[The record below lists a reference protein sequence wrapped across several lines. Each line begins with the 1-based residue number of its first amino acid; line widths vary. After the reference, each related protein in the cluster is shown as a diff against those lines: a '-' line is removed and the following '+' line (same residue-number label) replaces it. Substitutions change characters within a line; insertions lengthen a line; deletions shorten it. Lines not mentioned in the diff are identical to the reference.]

1 MLIIVNF
8 LKQDKIITKEKN
20 MKKYLL
26 LLSIALIPLTVSAQD
41 PVDADTLWKFSG
53 STSLNLSQLSLTN
66 WAAGGDNSLSGNVL
80 INLGANYASEKTSWE
95 NKLILGFG
103 LIKQGDDPT
112 RKSDDQIDFA
122 SKLGLK
128 AGEKWFYSALL
139 GFNTQFAEGYDRPG
153 EDDRVK
159 ISNFMAPGYLSFSL
173 GMDFKPNETFSLFL
187 SPVSS
192 KFTFV
197 LDDDLSAAGSFG
209 LDPDHK
215 TRAEVGAYVKMA
227 FKKEI
232 LKNVSLDTK
241 IDLFSNYFDNPEY
254 IDVNWDLLLT
264 FKVNDYLA
272 ASLLT
277 QLIYDYDIQF
287 GEDTTGDGEF
297 DTFTDKVQF
306 KELFGLGLTYTF

>member
-1 MLIIVNF
+1 
-8 LKQDKIITKEKN
+8 
-20 MKKYLL
+20 MKKN
-26 LLSIALIPLTVSAQD
+26 ILIFSMILISLGLSAQEV
-41 PVDADTLWKFSG
+41 VDADTLWKFNG
-53 STSLNLSQLSLTN
+53 TTSLNLSQLSLTN
-66 WAAGGDNSLSGNVL
+66 WAAGGDNSLSGNAL
-80 INLGANYASEKTSWE
+80 FNLGANYATDKTSWE

-112 RKSDDQIDFA
+112 RKSDDQIDLA

-128 AGEKWFYSALL
+128 ASEKWFYTGLL
-139 GFNTQFAEGYDRPG
+139 GFTTQFAKGYDKPG
-153 EDDRVK
+153 EDDRLK
-159 ISNFMAPGYLSFSL
+159 ISDFMAPGYLSFSL
-173 GMDFKPNETFSLFL
+173 GMDYKPSDAFSLFL

-209 LDPDHK
+209 LDPGEK
-215 TRAEVGAYVKMA
+215 ARSEFGAYVKIA

-232 LKNVSLDTK
+232 LKNVTLDTK
-241 IDLFSNYFDNPEY
+241 IDLFSNYFNNPQY
-254 IDVNWDLLLT
+254 VDVNWDLLLT
-264 FKVNDYLA
+264 FKINDYLA

-277 QLIYDYDIQF
+277 QLIYDYDIKF
-287 GEDTTGDGEF
+287 GEDTTGDGVN

>member
-1 MLIIVNF
+1 
-8 LKQDKIITKEKN
+8 
-20 MKKYLL
+20 MKKL
-26 LLSIALIPLTVSAQD
+26 ALILSVSILTLSAAAQD
-41 PVDADTLWKFSG
+41 AIDADTLWKLDG

-66 WAAGGDNSLSGNVL
+66 WAAGGDNSISGNAL
-80 INLGANYASEKTSWE
+80 INLNANYATEQSSWE

-103 LIKQGDDPT
+103 LIRQGDDPT

-128 AGEKWFYSALL
+128 ASEKWFYTALL

-159 ISNFMAPGYLSFSL
+159 ISNFMAPGYLNLSL
-173 GMDFKPNETFSLFL
+173 GMDYKPSDAFSLLL
-187 SPVSS
+187 SPLSG

-197 LDDDLSAAGSFG
+197 LDDELSAAGSFG
-209 LDPDHK
+209 LDPGEK
-215 TRAEVGAYVKMA
+215 SRAELGAYIKMA

-232 LKNVSLDTK
+232 LKNVTLDTK
-241 IDLFSNYFDNPEY
+241 IDLFSNYLENPQY

-277 QLIYDYDIQF
+277 QLIYDYDIKF

-297 DTFTDKVQF
+297 DSFSEKVQF

>member
-1 MLIIVNF
+1 
-8 LKQDKIITKEKN
+8 
-20 MKKYLL
+20 MKK
-26 LLSIALIPLTVSAQD
+26 IALILALALIGFTVSAQETT
-41 PVDADTLWKFSG
+41 DADTLWKFSG
-53 STSLNLSQLSLTN
+53 TTSLNLSQLSLTN
-66 WAAGGDNSLSGNVL
+66 WAAGGENSLSGNAL
-80 INLGANYASEKTSWE
+80 INVAANYATDRTSWE

-128 AGEKWFYSALL
+128 SNDKWYYTALI
-139 GFNTQFAEGYDRPG
+139 GFNTQFAEGYDQPG
-153 EDDRVK
+153 EDDRTK
-159 ISNFMAPGYLSFSL
+159 ISNFMAPGYLSLSL
-173 GMDFKPNETFSLFL
+173 GMDYKPSDAFSLFL
-187 SPVSS
+187 SPLSS

-209 LDPDHK
+209 LEAGEK
-215 TRAEVGAYVKMA
+215 TRAELGAYIKMT

-232 LKNVSLDTK
+232 LKNVILDTK
-241 IDLFSNYFDNPEY
+241 IDLFSNYLENPQY

-264 FKVNDYLA
+264 FKINDYLA

-277 QLIYDYDIQF
+277 QLIYDYDIKF

-297 DTFTDKVQF
+297 DTFSEKVPF
-306 KELFGLGLTYTF
+306 KELFGLGLTYIF

>member
-80 INLGANYASEKTSWE
+80 INLGANYATEKTSWE

>member
-1 MLIIVNF
+1 M
-8 LKQDKIITKEKN
+8 KKAASIITFVFF
-20 MKKYLL
+20 
-26 LLSIALIPLTVSAQD
+26 AFTVYSQQS
-41 PVDADTLWKFSG
+41 VDADTLWKFSG

-80 INLGANYASEKTSWE
+80 INLNANYATEFTRWE

-103 LIKQGDDPT
+103 LIKQGEDPA

-122 SKLGLK
+122 SKLGWK
-128 AGEKWFYSALL
+128 AGEKWFYTALL

-159 ISNFMAPGYLSFSL
+159 ISNFMAPGYLSLSL
-173 GMDFKPNETFSLFL
+173 GMDYKPSDAFSLFL
-187 SPVSS
+187 SPLSG

-197 LDDDLSAAGSFG
+197 LDDDLSALGAFG
-209 LDPDHK
+209 LDAGEK
-215 TRAEVGAYVKMA
+215 TRAELGAHIKMTYVR
-227 FKKEI
+227 EI
-232 LKNVSLDTK
+232 LKNVTLDTR
-241 IDLFSNYFDNPEY
+241 IGLFSNYLENPQY

-277 QLIYDYDIQF
+277 QLIYDYDIKF
-287 GEDTTGDGEF
+287 GEDTTGDGEY
-297 DTFTDKVQF
+297 DTFSDKVQF
-306 KELFGLGLTYTF
+306 KELFGLGLSYTF

>member
-1 MLIIVNF
+1 
-8 LKQDKIITKEKN
+8 
-20 MKKYLL
+20 MKKNLL
-26 LLSIALIPLTVSAQD
+26 ILTIALISLSASAQD
-41 PVDADTLWKFSG
+41 PLNADTLWKFSG
-53 STSLNLSQLSLTN
+53 STSLNLSQLSLSN
-66 WAAGGDNSLSGNVL
+66 WAAGGDNSLSGNAL
-80 INLGANYASEKTSWE
+80 INLGANYATDKTSWE
-95 NKLILGFG
+95 NKLVLGFG

-128 AGEKWFYSALL
+128 VSEKWFSTILL
-139 GFNTQFAEGYDRPG
+139 GFTTQFAEGYDNPG
-153 EDDRVK
+153 DEDRVK
-159 ISNFMAPGYLSFSL
+159 ISNFMAPGYLSLSL
-173 GMDFKPNETFSLFL
+173 GMDYKPSDAFSLFL

-209 LDPDHK
+209 LDPGK
-215 TRAEVGAYVKMA
+215 KARGEFGAYVKMA
-227 FKKEI
+227 YKKEI
-232 LKNVSLDTK
+232 LKNVTLDTK
-241 IDLFSNYFDNPEY
+241 IDLFSNYLNKPQY
-254 IDVNWDLLLT
+254 VDVNWDLLLT

-277 QLIYDYDIQF
+277 KLIYDYDIKF

>member
-1 MLIIVNF
+1 MKKNF
-8 LKQDKIITKEKN
+8 L
-20 MKKYLL
+20 LL
-26 LLSIALIPLTVSAQD
+26 TIALISITLSAQD

-66 WAAGGDNSLSGNVL
+66 WAAGGENSLSGNAL
-80 INLGANYASEKTSWE
+80 INLGANYATDKTSWE

-112 RKSDDQIDFA
+112 RKSDDQIDLA
-122 SKLGLK
+122 SKFGLK
-128 AGEKWFYSALL
+128 ASEKWFYTSLL

-153 EDDRVK
+153 EADRVK
-159 ISNFMAPGYLSFSL
+159 ISGFMSPGYLSFSL
-173 GMDFKPNETFSLFL
+173 GMDYKPNETFSLFL

-209 LDPDHK
+209 LDPGQK
-215 TRAEVGAYVKMA
+215 ARSEVGAYVKMA

-232 LKNVSLDTK
+232 LKNVTLDTK
-241 IDLFSNYFDNPEY
+241 VDLFSNYFDNPQY
-254 IDVNWDLLLT
+254 VDVNWDLLLT

-287 GEDTTGDGEF
+287 GEDTTGDGEY
-297 DTFTDKVQF
+297 DTFSDKVQF